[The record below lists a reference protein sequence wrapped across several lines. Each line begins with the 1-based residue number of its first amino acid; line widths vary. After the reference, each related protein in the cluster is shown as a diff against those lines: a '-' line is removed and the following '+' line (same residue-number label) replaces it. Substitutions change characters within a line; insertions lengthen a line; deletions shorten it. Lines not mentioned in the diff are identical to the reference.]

1 MKLALGVPRAAATW
15 TVAFVLVLLCS
26 SSVSLAQTPPVEVW
40 AVPSVYKVR
49 PDEPAQARNLVW
61 EKASKTISV
70 AGAKNQHIPFQVVIS
85 VPPSNEDAAPPSG
98 FFVEA
103 GDLRSETG
111 QIPRENVK
119 LYFEHFILCY
129 GKSGPVGET
138 GFWPDA
144 LAPLTD
150 TFGMTIA
157 FRETTRNRA
166 IWVDVVTPP
175 DIPAGNYS
183 GAIRVT
189 QNGKAVDELR
199 LRLTV
204 YGFVL
209 PRETHLITYMGVSSD
224 GLAAAHHLAPSS
236 PEVKALLRKYH
247 AFLYANRMEP
257 WFNESLQPQIKVSG
271 DKVVPN
277 FDREAYDLYMNQ
289 WQTKRVIL
297 EAAPSEVLAGAPE
310 FSPDANRRIRSYLS
324 QTLDYYRKNGWLD
337 RLVFNSPIDEPN
349 SAHQFDDTRRWAA
362 LVHEGAPGVPFLATK
377 TPVPPNPSWGTLRGY
392 VNNFSIHGNDLN
404 GPEARQA
411 IREEQAKGGE
421 ITWYISCDQV
431 YPQPNYFIDAPAMD
445 PLMVPWITWRYQ
457 MQGILYWDMKFWSQT
472 PDPWLSPVTYLSG
485 FLCSGGYVLNG
496 EGSLLYPGSGVQQY
510 TGQRNVDGPVS
521 SIRFELLRGGI
532 EDYEYLWL
540 LKSLGD
546 PQFADDAA
554 RSMVVDVR
562 AFSRNAEDLFAL
574 RQKLAH
580 RIEALMAKRR

>member
-1 MKLALGVPRAAATW
+1 MNCALVVLCSAAA
-15 TVAFVLVLLCS
+15 A
-26 SSVSLAQTPPVEVW
+26 LAQAPPVEFW

-49 PDEPAQARNLVW
+49 PNEPVQAGNLVW
-61 EKASKTISV
+61 DRQSKTISV

-85 VPPSNEDAAPPSG
+85 VPPSNPHAEPASG
-98 FFVEA
+98 FFVEVD
-103 GDLRSETG
+103 DLHSETG
-111 QIPRENVK
+111 RIPHANVK
-119 LYFEHFILCY
+119 LYFEHSVLCY
-129 GKSGPVGET
+129 GKSGPAGET

-150 TFGMTIA
+150 PFGMTVE
-157 FRETTRNRA
+157 FREIIRNRA
-166 IWVDVVTPP
+166 IWVDVVSPP
-175 DIPAGNYS
+175 DVPAGNYS
-183 GAIRVT
+183 GAIRVL
-189 QNGKAVDELR
+189 QNGKAIDQLK
-199 LRLTV
+199 LRLTI
-204 YGFVL
+204 YGFTL

-224 GLAAAHHLAPSS
+224 GLAVAHQLAPFS
-236 PEVKALLRKYH
+236 PEVKTLLRKYH

-257 WFNESLQPQIKVSG
+257 WFNEALQPQIKVSG
-271 DKVVPN
+271 DDVSLG

-289 WQTKRVIL
+289 WHTKRVIL
-297 EAAPSEVLAGAPE
+297 EAAPAELMAGTPA
-310 FSPDANRRIRSYLS
+310 FSPDANRHIQSYLRQVS
-324 QTLDYYRKNGWLD
+324 EYYRKNGWLN

-349 SAHQFDDTRRWAA
+349 SARQFEDTRKWAA
-362 LVHEGAPGVPFLATK
+362 LVHGGAPGVPFLATK
-377 TPVPPNPSWGTLRGY
+377 TPVSPNPDWGTLRGY
-392 VNNFSIHGNDLN
+392 VDNFSIHGNDLN

-411 IREEQAKGGE
+411 IGEEQAKGGE

-485 FLCSGGYVLNG
+485 FLCSDGYVLNG
-496 EGSLLYPGSGVQQY
+496 EGSLLYPGSRVKQY

-521 SIRFELLRGGI
+521 SMRFELLREGI

-546 PQFADDAA
+546 PQFADQAA

-574 RQKLAH
+574 RRRLAH
-580 RIEALMAKRR
+580 RIEELTAKHR